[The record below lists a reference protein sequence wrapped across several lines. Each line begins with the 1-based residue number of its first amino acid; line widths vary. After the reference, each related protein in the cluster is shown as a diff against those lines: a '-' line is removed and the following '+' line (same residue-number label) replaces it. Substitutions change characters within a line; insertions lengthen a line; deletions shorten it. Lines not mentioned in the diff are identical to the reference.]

1 MKIAL
6 FLSML
11 FSLKAF
17 AAGDVTWPYYLG
29 DAAATKFSYAD
40 QINKTN
46 VKKLKVAWVW
56 DSIDEDILVK
66 KKITTLYNE
75 STPLAIDGRLY
86 LSTALNQIVA
96 LEAGTGQ
103 QLWSYD
109 PQVYLD
115 GYPSNLGFVQRAV
128 AYWSVGGVKRIF
140 VNTNNA
146 WLIALD
152 ADTGKPVKT
161 FGTDGKV
168 DLTTGF
174 KRLID
179 RHRYGMSSPPIACG
193 NTIVVGSSVADEFS
207 KFDSPPGD
215 IRGFDAET
223 GALKWTF
230 HTIPQDNEYGA
241 ETWKNEAWKYMG
253 NANAWP
259 PMSIDPQLRAVFVP
273 VGTPSSDFYGGE
285 RLGDGIFGESLVSL
299 DCETGKR
306 NWHFQ
311 LVHHGL
317 WDYDPPAAPVLMDVG
332 TGRNRIKAVAQVT
345 KQGFVFAF
353 NRETGVPLWPIY
365 ETPVPQ
371 TDMPGEM
378 TSPTQP
384 IPSKPLPFDRQGVFE
399 KDLIDFTPDL
409 LSRAKEIVGRYKT
422 GPLYTP
428 PTLQGTMNL
437 PGLVGGAS
445 WAGAAYS
452 PLTGKLYVP
461 SVTLPHVSK
470 MYKRNEAEG
479 PAYGRDLF
487 SATPPGIDGLP
498 LFKPP
503 YGRVTAIDMNSGDH
517 SWMTPIG
524 RGPKDHPM
532 LAGLKF
538 NEDLGWPRRTHVLA
552 TPTLLFAAQEGTT
565 QIVGIEN
572 KGKTLVYNAK
582 NDEPFLRAL
591 DLNTGEM
598 IAELPIPANAWGA
611 PMTYTVNGKQFIVLP
626 VGGAGLRAGLM
637 AFSLQ

>member
-6 FLSML
+6 FISLFISLS
-11 FSLKAF
+11 AH
-17 AAGDVTWPYYLG
+17 AADVTWPYYLG

-40 QINKTN
+40 QINRTN
-46 VKKLKVAWVW
+46 VGKLKIAWVW
-56 DSIDEDILVK
+56 DSIDEGILLK
-66 KKITTLYNE
+66 KKLVTLYNE
-75 STPLAIDGRLY
+75 STPLMVDGRLY

-96 LEAGTGQ
+96 LDPGTGRE
-103 QLWSYD
+103 LWTYD

-146 WLIALD
+146 YLIALD
-152 ADTGKPVKT
+152 ADTGKLVKT

-174 KRLID
+174 RRLID
-179 RHRYGMSSPPIACG
+179 RHRYGMTSPPIACG

-207 KFDSPPGD
+207 KYDAPPGD

-230 HTIPQDNEYGA
+230 HTIPQDTEFGV
-241 ETWKNEAWKYMG
+241 ETWKNDSWKYMG

-259 PMSIDPQLRAVFVP
+259 PMSVDPQLRAVFVP
-273 VGTPSSDFYGGE
+273 VGTPSSDFYGAD
-285 RLGDGIFGESLVSL
+285 RLGDGLFGESLVSL
-299 DCETGKR
+299 DCETGIR

-317 WDYDPPAAPVLMDVG
+317 WDYDPPAAPVLMDIG
-332 TGRNRIKAVAQVT
+332 AGRNKIKAVAQVT

-353 NRETGVPLWPIY
+353 NRETGAPLWPIV
-365 ETPVPQ
+365 ETAVPQ
-371 TDMPGEM
+371 TDVAGEVS
-378 TSPTQP
+378 SPTQP

-399 KDLIDFTPDL
+399 KDLIDFTPEL
-409 LSRAKEIVGRYKT
+409 LEQAKEIVGRYKT

-428 PTLQGTMNL
+428 PSIQGTINL

-461 SVTLPHVSK
+461 SVTNAHVTKLYES
-470 MYKRNEAEG
+470 NTGEG
-479 PAYGRDLF
+479 PLYHRDLF
-487 SATPPGIDGLP
+487 SATLPGIDGLP
-498 LFKPP
+498 VFKPP
-503 YGRVTAIDMNSGDH
+503 YGRVTAIDMSSGDH
-517 SWMTPIG
+517 SWMAPIG
-524 RGPKDHPM
+524 RGPKDHPA
-532 LAGLKF
+532 LAGLNIK
-538 NEDLGWPRRTHVLA
+538 EDLGWPRRTHVLA

-572 KGKTLVYNAK
+572 KGKTLLYNATD
-582 NDEPFLRAL
+582 DEPYLRAL
-591 DLNTGEM
+591 DLETGAK
-598 IAELPIPANAWGA
+598 IAEIPLPGNGWGA
-611 PMTYTVNGKQFIVLP
+611 PMTYIVNGKQYIVIP
-626 VGGAGLRAGLM
+626 FGGAGLRAGLM
-637 AFSLQ
+637 ALSLQ